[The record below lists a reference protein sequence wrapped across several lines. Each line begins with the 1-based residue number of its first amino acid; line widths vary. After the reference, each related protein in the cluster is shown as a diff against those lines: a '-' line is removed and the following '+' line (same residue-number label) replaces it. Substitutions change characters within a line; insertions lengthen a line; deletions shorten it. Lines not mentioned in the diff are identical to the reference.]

1 MFKIV
6 AYSNMATSTPEA
18 TAACALFLTLSI
30 TMASSGRQISK
41 LKFIPTHLFEIN
53 YGSKR
58 LSLLAIELESAQNID
73 FDAIV
78 K

>member
-1 MFKIV
+1 
-6 AYSNMATSTPEA
+6 MATSMPEA
-18 TAACALFLTLSI
+18 TAVCDFFLRLSV
-30 TMASSGRQISK
+30 TMASTGRQISK